1 MNNKVDYNS
10 ICDNELKE
18 KTIKEFHRAI
28 VKDLINKY
36 GAKTMKDVMRKVNLQ
51 R

>member
-1 MNNKVDYNS
+1 MKNEVDYNS

-18 KTIKEFHRAI
+18 KTIKEFQRAI

-36 GAKTMKDVMRKVNLQ
+36 GAQTMKDVMRKVNLQ
-51 R
+51 H